1 MEFRQAG
8 SSGLRVSLVGLG
20 TNNFGR
26 RLDID
31 GARRVVDAAIDA
43 GITFFDTADVYGG
56 GDSERFLGAAVKGR
70 RDRVVIGTKFRSPM
84 GEGEYDRGG
93 SRLYIRRAVEASL
106 KRLDTDYI
114 DLYQMHSPD
123 PYTPVRETLST
134 LSDLVHEG
142 KVRYAGSSNFAGW
155 QIADADWTAR
165 SAGFEPFISAQNH
178 YSLLEREVEREVI
191 PACAHFGIGMIPFF
205 PLASGML
212 TGKHRRG
219 QPSPE
224 GTRLSSSPAAS
235 SILTDANFDTV
246 ERLEKFAEEKGL
258 TLLQVAIGAL
268 AAQPQVASV
277 IAGAMTP
284 DQVRANAEAA
294 AWRPTAEDLATID
307 AITGSAR
314 QTGD

>member
-1 MEFRQAG
+1 MEFRQVG
-8 SSGLRVSLVGLG
+8 RSGLRVSVVGLG

-26 RLDID
+26 RLDLD

-70 RDRVVIGTKFRSPM
+70 RDRIVIGTKFRSPM

-93 SRLYIRRAVEASL
+93 SRLYLRRAVEASL
-106 KRLDTDYI
+106 RRLDTDYI

-123 PYTPVRETLST
+123 PNTPVRETLSV
-134 LSDLVHEG
+134 LSDLIHEG

-219 QPSPE
+219 VPSPQD
-224 GTRLSSSPAAS
+224 TRLASSPAAS
-235 SILTDANFDTV
+235 SILTDANYDVV
-246 ERLEKFAEEKGL
+246 ERLEDFAKQRDV

-277 IAGAMTP
+277 IAGAMSAE
-284 DQVRANAEAA
+284 QVRANAAA
-294 AWRPTAEDLATID
+294 ADWRPTPDDLRSID
-307 AITGSAR
+307 AITGGGR
-314 QTGD
+314 RTED

>member
-1 MEFRQAG
+1 MKFRQLG
-8 SSGLRVSLVGLG
+8 NSGLRVSVIGLG

-26 RLDID
+26 RLDVD
-31 GARRVVDAAIDA
+31 GARRVVDAAIDS

-56 GDSERFLGAAVKGR
+56 GDSERFLGAAVKAR
-70 RDRVVIGTKFRSPM
+70 RERVIIGTKFRTPM
-84 GEGEYDRGG
+84 GEGEYDGGG

-134 LSDLVHEG
+134 LDDLVREG

-224 GTRLSSSPAAS
+224 GSRLSSSPAAS
-235 SILTDANFDTV
+235 GILTDANFDIV
-246 ERLEKFAEEKGL
+246 ERLEKFAREKGV
-258 TLLQVAIGAL
+258 TLLQVAIRAL

-277 IAGAMTP
+277 ISGAMTP
-284 DQVRANAEAA
+284 DQVRANAQAA
-294 AWRPTAEDLATID
+294 DWKPTAEDLAAID
-307 AITGSAR
+307 AITGTAKPA
-314 QTGD
+314 GN